1 MSRPAPPGESFTTR
15 LVIGIVLLVVAW
27 IVIRVVL
34 GTIYSIIRAVLFI
47 ALFAV
52 VAWIVLVGPP
62 GRHDDR

>member
-34 GTIYSIIRAVLFI
+34 GTIYSIIRALLFI
-47 ALFAV
+47 ALFGV